1 MAILA
6 LSLGSNIDAANN
18 IREGVQALRY
28 EFDTVKCSSVYES
41 EAIGFAGA
49 NFLNLVA
56 IIETTADLD
65 SISDFLKL
73 LEDRLGRNR
82 AQPRFSAR
90 TLDADILFYGDELA
104 GSGEMDL
111 LREEMTG
118 NAFVL
123 KPLAELLPGRI
134 HAYTGLTYAA
144 LWDRFDQSSQ
154 RLWKVGF
161 DWRDTFA

>member
-1 MAILA
+1 MKVKR
-6 LSLGSNIDAANN
+6 SG
-18 IREGVQALRY
+18 LR
-28 EFDTVKCSSVYES
+28 
-41 EAIGFAGA
+41 GA

-73 LEDRLGRNR
+73 LEDRLDRNR

-111 LREEMTG
+111 PREEMTG

-123 KPLAELLPGRI
+123 KPLAELLPDRI